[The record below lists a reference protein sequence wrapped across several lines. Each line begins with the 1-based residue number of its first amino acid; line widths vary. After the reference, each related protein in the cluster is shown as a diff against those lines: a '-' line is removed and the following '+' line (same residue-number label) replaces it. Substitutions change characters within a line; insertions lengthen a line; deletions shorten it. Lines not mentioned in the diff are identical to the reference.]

1 MTAIEAAREAL
12 ANGAQLV
19 RLRKEQP
26 DTDQYQYDVKPLFTG
41 SHRHWTILD
50 SFSASAIVA
59 VHDRLNPIN
68 QAHFASLPLDRMA
81 DWAFL
86 CIARAQDRAKAS

>member
-19 RLRKEQP
+19 RPRKDQP
-26 DTDQYQYDVKPLFTG
+26 GQYDVKPLFTG
-41 SHRHWTILD
+41 NHRGWAILD

-59 VHDRLNPIN
+59 VYDRLNEIN
-68 QAHFASLPLDRMA
+68 RAHFESKSLVAIA
-81 DWAFL
+81 DWAFR
-86 CIARAQDRAKAS
+86 CIAKAQDRAKAS